1 MAGEHLDVSSGGPF
15 DIPPQTAG
23 RGRRFI
29 GVRFA
34 CCGVYTRVYV
44 NPAAAAYEGHCPR
57 CSRPVRVRIGP
68 GGTDSRFFTAY

>member
-1 MAGEHLDVSSGGPF
+1 MSGDRLDISSGDHAQPRSETGA
-15 DIPPQTAG
+15 Q
-23 RGRRFI
+23 RSFI

-44 NPAAAAYEGHCPR
+44 NRAQTAYEGHCPR

-68 GGTDSRFFTAY
+68 GGTDCRFFTAY